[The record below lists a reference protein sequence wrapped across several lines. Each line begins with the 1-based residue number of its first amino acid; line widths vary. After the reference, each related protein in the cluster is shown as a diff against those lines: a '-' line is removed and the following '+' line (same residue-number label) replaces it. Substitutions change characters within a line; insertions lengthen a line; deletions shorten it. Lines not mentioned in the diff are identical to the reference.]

1 MADGLTTHIATFD
14 ETSITWRGRDLVN
27 ELLGRHGF
35 IEVLYFLVC
44 GRMPTATETRVL
56 DACMVTLMEHGIT
69 PHAIVTRLVAD
80 CNPNQVQ
87 IAMAAGLTCTG
98 DVFAG
103 TMDACGRIL
112 EAGLSEHDPL
122 AYAQKVVA
130 EHRARRAPMP
140 GFGHNLHKPDD
151 PRSPRL
157 FAIAREAGVKGDA
170 IALLETLSTEVDRS
184 YGRHLTINA
193 TGALAALLLEIGI
206 PVPVMRCLSVTSRA
220 AGLSAHIG
228 EEVATH
234 SGRRIWQL
242 VEENFTYAPVNSG
255 SS

>member
-1 MADGLTTHIATFD
+1 MNDKLTTSIATFD

-27 ELLGRHGF
+27 ELLGRHTF
-35 IEVLYFLVC
+35 TEILYFLIC
-44 GRMPTATETRVL
+44 GRMPDATQTRVL
-56 DACMVTLMEHGIT
+56 DACMVTLMEHGMT

-80 CNPNQVQ
+80 CNPSQVQ

-112 EAGLSEHDPL
+112 ELGLSERDRV
-122 AYAQKVVA
+122 AYAKRVVA
-130 EHRARRAPMP
+130 EYRARRSPMP

-157 FAIAREAGVKGDA
+157 IAIAREAGVKGDA
-170 IALLETLSTEVDRS
+170 IAMLETLSVEVDKA

-193 TGALAALLLEIGI
+193 TGALAALMLEIGI

-228 EEVATH
+228 EEFTTH
-234 SGRRIWQL
+234 SGRDIWRL
-242 VEENFTYAPVNSG
+242 VEDSFTYLPPE
-255 SS
+255 